1 MNLIIRKH
9 TESETMKKESKKI
22 TENEETEELGSKA
35 KELMKSEN
43 LRGPFDSVQAFMKS
57 LWDED
62 D

>member
-1 MNLIIRKH
+1 M
-9 TESETMKKESKKI
+9 EKESKKI